1 MPSPSQ
7 ELVFQEH
14 SQKTSRYGSK
24 LSKPWSQHAS
34 TVNFNRHQRDQPI
47 VTYRP
52 TQLLDRAAFLRQWW
66 HPCAETVYEARQ
78 KLSRKTSGRGW
89 MGNRGTHQTNRCFGV
104 GIKIIKA
111 IARYYA
117 DICHDLWISIIKTH
131 KIPGQITVFQRRRWK
146 RRSSVGS
153 ERERNDGG
161 SEEPACLHIH
171 VAILWLFRFVC
182 LVGCLFVC
190 LCVLLCFLMC
200 CFDVFRLMLTIIPS
214 S

>member
-1 MPSPSQ
+1 M
-7 ELVFQEH
+7 V
-14 SQKTSRYGSK
+14 
-24 LSKPWSQHAS
+24 S
-34 TVNFNRHQRDQPI
+34 TCFNRHFNRHQRDQPI

-117 DICHDLWISIIKTH
+117 DICHDLGISIIKTQ
-131 KIPGQITVFQRRRWK
+131 KSRARSLSSSDDDESGEAACEANESAMMAGVKSQRACVFMW
-146 RRSSVGS
+146 RSCGYSGLFVWSV
-153 ERERNDGG
+153 
-161 SEEPACLHIH
+161 ACLF
-171 VAILWLFRFVC
+171 ACVC
-182 LVGCLFVC
+182 FSVSWCAA
-190 LCVLLCFLMC
+190 LMFSGWC
-200 CFDVFRLMLTIIPS
+200 WQ
-214 S
+214 